1 MALRRAIELDETGS
15 IVGEKP
21 GERLLRVTPLLSVRI
36 CEEERWKP
44 ENNARKADRVASTSF
59 QLKKQKHLRQITQNK
74 KREHKPPQP
83 QSNKDWESTSLLGR
97 FCQKFS
103 ELIPSA
109 GSPDGGFQSIEV
121 KLFARLDLEPYL
133 LGGPAGTQG
142 FRVNPC
148 HLAQCRPHLVGAGKS
163 CHSLNSGHITVKAAG
178 RGFGS
183 PFSTTGQHDGRA
195 KNHGQSQK
203 SHACSPLVAWPET
216 ISPAQFNSSSAP
228 TGRGVFLQP

>member
-15 IVGEKP
+15 VVGEKP
-21 GERLLRVTPLLSVRI
+21 GERLLRVTLLLSVRSY
-36 CEEERWKP
+36 EEEPWKA
-44 ENNARKADRVASTSF
+44 ENNGRKAGHVALTSF
-59 QLKKQKHLRQITQNK
+59 QLKKQKHLHQITQNK
-74 KREHKPPQP
+74 KAGAQAPATKIK
-83 QSNKDWESTSLLGR
+83 NWDSTRLLGR
-97 FCQKFS
+97 FGQKFS

-121 KLFARLDLEPYL
+121 KLFARLNLEPYL
-133 LGGPAGTQG
+133 LGGPVGTQG
-142 FRVNPC
+142 FRVDPC

-178 RGFGS
+178 RGFGN
-183 PFSTTGQHDGRA
+183 PFSATGQHDSRA

-203 SHACSPLVAWPET
+203 SHACSPVVAWPET
-216 ISPAQFNSSSAP
+216 NLPAQVNSSSAP